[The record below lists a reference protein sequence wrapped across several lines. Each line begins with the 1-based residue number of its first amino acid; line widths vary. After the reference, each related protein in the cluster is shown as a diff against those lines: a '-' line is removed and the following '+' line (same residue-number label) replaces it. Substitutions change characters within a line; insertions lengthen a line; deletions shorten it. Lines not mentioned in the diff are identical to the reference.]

1 MTDMTETADPTD
13 PTALAARRATLI
25 DRYATG
31 ADDVVDALAGIT
43 DAELDRALPGDAWPA
58 RAVVHHIADSESMA
72 YTRLRR
78 LLADDPPVVIQGY
91 DEPVWAQR
99 LHYDRPIDSSVA
111 VVRAVR
117 AASLELL
124 RALTPEEWGRTGVH
138 SEAGAYSVDLWLEIY
153 AEHSHDHADQIRRAR
168 RGEA

>member
-1 MTDMTETADPTD
+1 MTDMTETADSTD
-13 PTALAARRATLI
+13 LAARRAALL

-31 ADDVVDALAGIT
+31 ADDVVAALAGIS

-58 RAVVHHIADSESMA
+58 RAVVHHTADSESMA

-111 VVRAVR
+111 VIRAVR
-117 AASLELL
+117 VASLELL
-124 RALTPEEWGRTGVH
+124 RTLTPEEWARTGVH